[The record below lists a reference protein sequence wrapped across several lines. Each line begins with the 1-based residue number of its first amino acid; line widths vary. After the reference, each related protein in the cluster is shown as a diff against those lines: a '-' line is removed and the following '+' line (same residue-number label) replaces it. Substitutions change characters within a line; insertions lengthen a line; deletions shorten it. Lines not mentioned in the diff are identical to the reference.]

1 VRAEAP
7 LVRLAAIGL
16 VAGVFSALLGVGG
29 GLIVVPLLILTAS
42 FPAREATATSLG
54 AIGLTALAGVVA
66 YGLRGEVQVGY
77 ALLIGL
83 PATVGAF
90 AGSSLQ
96 RRLSGDA
103 LRIAFALLLVVVA
116 VWLLL
121 S

>member
-16 VAGVFSALLGVGG
+16 LAGILSSLFGVGG
-29 GLIVVPLLILTAS
+29 GLIVVPLLILIAS
-42 FPAREATATSLG
+42 FPAHEATATSLG
-54 AIGLTALAGVVA
+54 AIGLTALAGAVA
-66 YGLRGEVQVGY
+66 YGLRGEVEVGY

-83 PATVGAF
+83 PAVVGAL

-96 RRLSGDA
+96 RRLSGSTIR
-103 LRIAFALLLVVVA
+103 LAFAVLLLAVA

>member
-7 LVRLAAIGL
+7 FVRLAVIGL

-29 GLIVVPLLILTAS
+29 GLIVVPLLILWAA
-42 FPAREATATSLG
+42 FPAREAAATSLG
-54 AIGLTALAGVVA
+54 AIGMTAVAGVIA

-83 PATVGAF
+83 PAAAGAL

-96 RRLSGDA
+96 RRLSGSA
-103 LRIAFALLLVVVA
+103 LRLGFALLLLTVA